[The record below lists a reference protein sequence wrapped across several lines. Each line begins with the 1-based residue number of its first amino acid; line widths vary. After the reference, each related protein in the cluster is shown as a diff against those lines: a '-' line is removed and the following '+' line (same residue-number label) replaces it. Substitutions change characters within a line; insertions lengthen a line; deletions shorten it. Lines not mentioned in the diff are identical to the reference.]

1 MVPKSGLFRFR
12 GYIYYEKKVL
22 RMRKIHISEEQLN
35 ELRSKLAETYT
46 VDVTADLEAG
56 KTPQQVVATKKAEN
70 PNLGNDANSG
80 EATFGFNPNGIDE
93 SKTITKRQIK
103 EAKIANLRKN
113 SIRFSKRDIN

>member
-1 MVPKSGLFRFR
+1 M
-12 GYIYYEKKVL
+12 KKKRL
-22 RMRKIHISEEQLN
+22 TMRKIHISEEQLN

-56 KTPQQVVATKKAEN
+56 QTPQQVVANKKAKN

-103 EAKIANLRKN
+103 EAKIANLKKN

>member
-1 MVPKSGLFRFR
+1 MKKNGLT
-12 GYIYYEKKVL
+12 
-22 RMRKIHISEEQLN
+22 MRKIHISEEQLS
-35 ELRSKLAETYT
+35 ELRDRLAETYT

-56 KTPQQVVATKKAEN
+56 KTPQQVIATKKAEN
-70 PNLGNDANSG
+70 PSLGNDANSG
-80 EATFGFNPNGIDE
+80 EVTFGFNPNGIDE